1 MITVTKELA
10 ETFYTMLLGV
20 GFSVTAKPIDLIDEN
35 KWIKG
40 LPGFLLKYLF
50 VLIFSGVMYLS
61 LQMNSNLTPYF
72 LALFL
77 FWILNGKLNYP
88 SHVLFAFI
96 PALIMG
102 KMLTLEYILL
112 AVGGLLVYGMLEL
125 LVKRCNNSMV
135 QLILYKSLVRF
146 LIVPFCLGVYLYDF
160 TALIYSVSSLLSM
173 HLVRYLIRINIIK
186 ISEGRMT

>member
-10 ETFYTMLLGV
+10 ETFYIIILGV

-50 VLIFSGVMYLS
+50 VLIFSGVVYLS
-61 LQMNSNLTPYF
+61 LQMNRNLTPHF

-112 AVGGLLVYGMLEL
+112 AVVGLLVYGMLEL

-146 LIVPFCLGVYLYDF
+146 LVVPFCLGAYLYDF
-160 TALIYSVSSLLSM
+160 TALIYTVSGLLSM
-173 HLVRYLIRINIIK
+173 HLVRYLIRVNIIK
-186 ISEGRMT
+186 ISEGRKT